1 MELTLDDIKRI
12 ESLGFNREY
21 FTVVYDDGIPRLRNI
36 DGACV
41 FLDRSSG
48 LCKIYGYRPYGC
60 RIYPVIYD
68 FNRGFIIDRICP
80 ARNTIDEREFHGRVY
95 SLKWVLD
102 KLSIMV
108 DADDKE

>member
-1 MELTLDDIKRI
+1 MELTEEDITRI
-12 ESLGFNREY
+12 ESLGFKRDD

-41 FLDRSSG
+41 FLDRSRG
-48 LCKIYGYRPYGC
+48 ICKIYSYRPYGC

-68 FNRGFIIDRICP
+68 SNKGFTLDPICP
-80 ARNTIDEREFHGRVY
+80 ARDTIDKREFRGRVY
-95 SLKWVLD
+95 SLKWVLN

-108 DADDKE
+108 DVDDKE